1 MSAFSKKR
9 WLLVGMAGLL
19 LAAPAVFY
27 PVFLMKLLCFA
38 LFASAFN
45 LMLGYTG
52 LLSFGHAAFFGGAAY
67 VTGYLLQSQGVGT
80 LTGIA
85 CGVLFALVLGALVG
99 LLAIRRQGIYFA
111 MITLALA
118 QMVYFLCLELP
129 QTGGEDGLQGVPR
142 GSLLGLNLS
151 NDLTLYYVVLA
162 FTGAGILL
170 IWRTIHSPFGR
181 ILLAIRENEPRA
193 LSLGYDVAR
202 YKWLAFVL
210 SAGLSGLAGALKT
223 LVFKFATLTD
233 AHWHQSGEVVLMTI
247 LGGIGTLTGPLL
259 GAATLVT
266 LEDQLAD
273 KVGSLVTVILGATF
287 VICVLLFPRGIVG
300 AASEFI
306 ERLLGKSSP
315 PPLP

>member
-1 MSAFSKKR
+1 MKAR
-9 WLLVGMAGLL
+9 RRNIVLPGLGLILL

-27 PVFLMKLLCFA
+27 PVLLMKLLCFA

-67 VTGYLLQSQGVGT
+67 VTGYLLQSQGFGP
-80 LTGIA
+80 LLGIA
-85 CGVLFALVLGALVG
+85 CGVLFACALGALVG

-142 GSLLGLNLS
+142 GNLLGLNLS
-151 NDLTLYYVVLA
+151 DDLTLYYVVLV
-162 FTGAGILL
+162 FSSAGILL

-193 LSLGYDVAR
+193 LSLGYDVVR

-233 AHWHQSGEVVLMTI
+233 THWHQSGEVVLMTI

-273 KVGSLVTVILGATF
+273 KVGSLVTVILGAIF
-287 VICVLLFPRGIVG
+287 VMCVLVFPRGIVG
-300 AASEFI
+300 AATGFT
-306 ERLLGKSSP
+306 ERLLGKSQ